1 MLSGVPSPTPPLT
14 PRLATLADVPAL
26 AALVEASIRGLG
38 PQRYDAV
45 QVESSLRH
53 LFGVDTRM
61 VEDGT
66 YFVVEAGG
74 VAVGCGG
81 WSRRRTPF
89 GGDQAA
95 EVRDAGFRDPASE
108 PAVIRAFYVHPAWAR
123 RGIGRRLLEASEAAA
138 RAAGFA
144 RFELVATLTGLP
156 LYAATG
162 YRGVEPLTIR
172 LPDGVTIEAV
182 RMEKP

>member
-1 MLSGVPSPTPPLT
+1 MTV
-14 PRLATLADVPAL
+14 RLATLADVPAL

-38 PQRYDAV
+38 PQRYGAA

-61 VEDGT
+61 IEDGT
-66 YFVVEAGG
+66 SFVVEEGDG
-74 VAVGCGG
+74 VVGCGG
-81 WSRRRTPF
+81 WSRRKTPF

-95 EVRDAGFRDPASE
+95 DVRDAGLRDPASE

-123 RGIGRRLLEASEAAA
+123 RGIGRRLLEASEGAA
-138 RAAGFA
+138 RAAGFT

-156 LYAATG
+156 LYAAMG
-162 YRGVEPLTIR
+162 YRETEPLTIP
-172 LPDGVTIEAV
+172 LPDGVVIEAV